1 MPESNSTKENKTQTQ
16 MIFIKVAS
24 KVFKWICK
32 WRKNTNEKIFRNYF
46 ENQNPSSLVKDL
58 FKADKNKNNTIKT
71 SDY

>member
-24 KVFKWICK
+24 KVFKCICK
-32 WRKNTNEKIFRNYF
+32 WRKNTNEKFRNYF
-46 ENQNPSSLVKDL
+46 EHQNPSSLVKDL
-58 FKADKNKNNTIKT
+58 IKADKNKSDKIKT